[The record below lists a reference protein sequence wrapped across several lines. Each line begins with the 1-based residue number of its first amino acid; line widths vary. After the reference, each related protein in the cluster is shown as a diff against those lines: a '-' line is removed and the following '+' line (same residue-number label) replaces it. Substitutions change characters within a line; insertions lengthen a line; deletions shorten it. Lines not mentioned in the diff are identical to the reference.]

1 MMSAR
6 RFMQFAFALF
16 MGGALALT
24 SGCSSTP
31 SGNTA
36 SGADSPTTT
45 ASPTSTAPATTVPI
59 DRYSKYLE
67 LTEQLGG
74 DVIAKEDAVIRAS
87 LDCSGA
93 AKDMMGGI
101 SITEFPTDL
110 ALVRAYCPDKEA
122 DL

>member
-1 MMSAR
+1 MSAR
-6 RFMQFAFALF
+6 SCMQFAVAMI

-31 SGNTA
+31 SGNA
-36 SGADSPTTT
+36 SSGADSSTTS
-45 ASPTSTAPATTVPI
+45 ASPTSIVSETTVPV

-87 LDCSGA
+87 LNCSGPV
-93 AKDMMGGI
+93 KDMMGGI
-101 SITEFPTDL
+101 PITEFPTDL

-122 DL
+122 GL

>member
-1 MMSAR
+1 MKFLR
-6 RFMQFAFALF
+6 RYST
-16 MGGALALT
+16 ALALT
-24 SGCSSTP
+24 ALAGSLGVTAGCSS
-31 SGNTA
+31 SNTK
-36 SGADSPTTT
+36 SSSSMESSTT
-45 ASPTSTAPATTVPI
+45 ASPTSKVPETTVPI

-67 LTEQLGG
+67 LTAQLGG

-93 AKDMMGGI
+93 ANSMMGGI
-101 SITEFPTDL
+101 PITEFPTDL